1 MPRWLNS
8 EAEVLKRIASNR
20 QALANSIGFAL
31 DSAFPHPESAF
42 AQSVYVGINIPRAK
56 LQLSPDQRPG
66 DIDYLI
72 VPFSEHETLFERTIA
87 IEAKVVRPSLGNPGR
102 NTNTMG
108 RTQVDGLLRDG
119 FPFVGLLHIS
129 IPERLP
135 CKCTGKLHLFL
146 TSLGRTES

>member
-1 MPRWLNS
+1 MPSWLNS

-42 AQSVYVGINIPRAK
+42 AQNVYVGINIPRAK

-108 RTQVDGLLRDG
+108 GHRSMDCSAMG
-119 FPFVGLLHIS
+119 FHLSGCCIS
-129 IPERLP
+129 PSRSGCS